1 MEAAVRFGLRRWQE
15 AQDAALRA
23 QLSAQDATDEAL
35 IQRLIENLELRLD
48 APTNDSIGRQ
58 QFRIAAMDIDQ
69 AREMIDAPKKVVVAV
84 IDA

>member
-1 MEAAVRFGLRRWQE
+1 LEAAARFGLRRWAE

-23 QLSAQDATDEAL
+23 QQSTQDATDEEL

-58 QFRIAAMDIDQ
+58 QFRISAMDIDEAWQ
-69 AREMIDAPKKVVVAV
+69 MIDSPQKVVVAV